1 MTPDGAKI
9 RLDGVSASY
18 VDRDGGNS
26 VQVLSDVNLTIGE
39 GEFVSIVG
47 PSGCGKSTIL
57 NIVAGLWG
65 RSDGPRTGHV
75 MVDHSERRQ
84 TIGYV
89 LQKDTLFPW
98 RTLIQNVAY
107 GLEIV
112 GVPKQ
117 RREEKAKEWIDR
129 VGLAGFEDKYPY
141 QLSGGMRQRANI
153 IRKLV
158 YDPEI
163 MLMDEPLGALDAHTR
178 MVLQQEIVDL
188 WAASRKTVI
197 FVTHDLEEAILLGTR
212 VVLMTKRPAT
222 VQTAF
227 DIDLPY
233 PRKIMDL
240 KSSLEFRSTYDKIW
254 HQFYGLLK

>member
-1 MTPDGAKI
+1 M
-9 RLDGVSASY
+9 
-18 VDRDGGNS
+18 
-26 VQVLSDVNLTIGE
+26 NLTIAE
-39 GEFVSIVG
+39 GEFVSVVG

-57 NIVAGLWG
+57 NIVSGLWS
-65 RSDGPRTGHV
+65 RSDGPLSGRV

-107 GLEIV
+107 GLEV
-112 GVPKQ
+112 AGVPKSQ
-117 RREEKAKEWIDR
+117 REEQATAWIRR
-129 VGLAGFEDKYPY
+129 VGLAGFEEKYPY
-141 QLSGGMRQRANI
+141 QLSGGMRQRGNI
-153 IRKLV
+153 VRMLA

-163 MLMDEPLGALDAHTR
+163 LLMDEPLGALDAHTR

-222 VQTAF
+222 VQTSF
-227 DIDLPY
+227 NIDLPH
-233 PRKIMDL
+233 PRKVMDL
-240 KSSLEFRSTYDKIW
+240 RSSREFRDIYDVVWKE
-254 HQFYGLLK
+254 FYELLK